1 MAEDFELN
9 CRLISRAELIKRRIG
24 MRPGTVCLAARQ
36 DAQRSLA
43 AVKEMAKTRGEAY
56 LKFAK
61 QYLSQRHFRNAK
73 AAAVEGKRLCEGP
86 FYLAVQ
92 EQLDGVLRDIEVAE
106 AVTSQP
112 IPPQGVFI
120 FPSKPSAHVEELTNE
135 SQHRTTHYIERMG
148 LPGIGNSV
156 P

>member
-43 AVKEMAKTRGEAY
+43 AVKEMPKTRGEAY

-61 QYLSQRHFRNAK
+61 RYLSQRQCCSHFDSFFGRPFLGRPFICRLVGRHSGADQHSSRSSIGRK
-73 AAAVEGKRLCEGP
+73 LWPLRRRGRAAGFSG
-86 FYLAVQ
+86 LAVA
-92 EQLDGVLRDIEVAE
+92 D
-106 AVTSQP
+106 
-112 IPPQGVFI
+112 
-120 FPSKPSAHVEELTNE
+120 
-135 SQHRTTHYIERMG
+135 
-148 LPGIGNSV
+148 
-156 P
+156 

>member
-1 MAEDFELN
+1 
-9 CRLISRAELIKRRIG
+9 

-73 AAAVEGKRLCEGP
+73 AAAAEGWFR
-86 FYLAVQ
+86 
-92 EQLDGVLRDIEVAE
+92 QLDLAPFD
-106 AVTSQP
+106 
-112 IPPQGVFI
+112 
-120 FPSKPSAHVEELTNE
+120 
-135 SQHRTTHYIERMG
+135 G
-148 LPGIGNSV
+148 LN
-156 P
+156 

>member
-61 QYLSQRHFRNAK
+61 QVSQS
-73 AAAVEGKRLCEGP
+73 AA
-86 FYLAVQ
+86 F
-92 EQLDGVLRDIEVAE
+92 
-106 AVTSQP
+106 S
-112 IPPQGVFI
+112 
-120 FPSKPSAHVEELTNE
+120 
-135 SQHRTTHYIERMG
+135 ERKG
-148 LPGIGNSV
+148 SSS
-156 P
+156 

>member
-1 MAEDFELN
+1 
-9 CRLISRAELIKRRIG
+9 

-73 AAAVEGKRLCEGP
+73 AAAAEGKRLCEGP